1 MPTITLS
8 DKEYRAL
15 VSIMQEQISS
25 PARAMVNGE
34 SAFVASKLSKLGFD
48 SLSVAYWSWACM
60 HKHTDPLLFGEEVAG
75 LQDQLD
81 AIDKS
86 TSIPEWGTR
95 GT

>member
-8 DKEYRAL
+8 DEEYRAL

-34 SAFVASKLSKLGFD
+34 SAFVASKLSKVGFD

-60 HKHTDPLLFGEEVAG
+60 HKRTDPLLFGEEVAG

-86 TSIPEWGTR
+86 TSIPEWGTW